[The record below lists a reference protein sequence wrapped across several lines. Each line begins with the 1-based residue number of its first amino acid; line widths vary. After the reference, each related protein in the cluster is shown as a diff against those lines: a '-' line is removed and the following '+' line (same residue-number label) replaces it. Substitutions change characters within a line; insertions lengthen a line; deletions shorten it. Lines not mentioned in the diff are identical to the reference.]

1 MNGLGTESAT
11 ESGLAL
17 RGTLIHKLFEF
28 ALRKS
33 EVPHLTNNKK
43 QIITKELLESG
54 LSIESALK
62 EVELIVATILRTADS
77 ELAPWLFTDPDWI
90 REPEFPIVEQ
100 IDGEP
105 KTRVLDLVLR
115 HVSKPEVYI
124 VDFKTGQPASGESEQ
139 EFKDRM
145 ASLYL
150 EQLESYQRLYE
161 RFRGVQAEVCLYL
174 TYTQSLTRF
183 GS

>member
-1 MNGLGTESAT
+1 M
-11 ESGLAL
+11 
-17 RGTLIHKLFEF
+17 
-28 ALRKS
+28 
-33 EVPHLTNNKK
+33 
-43 QIITKELLESG
+43 
-54 LSIESALK
+54 
-62 EVELIVATILRTADS
+62 
-77 ELAPWLFTDPDWI
+77 FTDPDWI

-145 ASLYL
+145 ASLYW
-150 EQLESYQRLYE
+150 EQLESYRRLYE